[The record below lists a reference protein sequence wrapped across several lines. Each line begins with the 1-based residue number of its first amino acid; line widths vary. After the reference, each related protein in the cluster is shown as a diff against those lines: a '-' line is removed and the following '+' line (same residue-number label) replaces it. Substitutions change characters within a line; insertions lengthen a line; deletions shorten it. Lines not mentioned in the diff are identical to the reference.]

1 MRIRAATEAD
11 YAAIA
16 KVHVDSWRTTYSGIL
31 PQEYLDQ
38 LSCQQREQMWRD
50 ILSTPGP
57 AFTLLVQE
65 AGGEVV
71 GFASGGLER
80 TGDPLFRGDLLA
92 IYLLQAYQGKGLGRL
107 LIRAVVERLL
117 GQGIGSLLVWVLA
130 QNPSRRFYERL
141 GAERVKE
148 RSIVLGGADLVEVA
162 YGWRDAGVL
171 LQP

>member
-1 MRIRAATEAD
+1 
-11 YAAIA
+11 
-16 KVHVDSWRTTYSGIL
+16 
-31 PQEYLDQ
+31 
-38 LSCQQREQMWRD
+38 
-50 ILSTPGP
+50 
-57 AFTLLVQE
+57 
-65 AGGEVV
+65 VV
-71 GFASGGLER
+71 GFASGGPER

-117 GQGIGSLLVWVLA
+117 GQDIGSLLVWVLA

-141 GAERVKE
+141 GGERVKE

-171 LQP
+171 LAP